1 MSWLDRL
8 PAQPAVS
15 VRFRQRFLMI
25 GEVLG
30 LLEPFLKG
38 LNAEQGRLRVGT
50 SPPWDIDLESPGGF
64 TYRLRRDGLRVAFS
78 YDNVVRDRSRAGIRN
93 PANLPA
99 VEPFQIIPFADLLKA
114 TLASVDDL
122 LRALSAR
129 EAMVDR
135 FGLEA
140 SIPMSR
146 AQAPPGVGMFLRS
159 LGWLPGYEP
168 IRASCQIFSRVN
180 QREGSDDRVH
190 YNLQSSDD
198 GDDLELLLDFQRH
211 LEPAVRLRHPA
222 TAKDLAGFIG
232 EAVAHFE
239 IFGSGIDGGMV
250 ADLRPGSLTTERAA
264 PSPARRDS

>member
-1 MSWLDRL
+1 MSWLDAL
-8 PAQPAVS
+8 PAQPAIS
-15 VRFRQRFLMI
+15 VRFRQRFLLI

-30 LLEPFLKG
+30 LLEPFLNG
-38 LNAEQGRLRVGT
+38 LHAEQGRLRVGT
-50 SPPWDIDLESPGGF
+50 SPPWDIDLEAPGGF

-78 YDNVVRDRSRAGIRN
+78 YDNVARDRSRAGVRR
-93 PANLPA
+93 PTSPPTL
-99 VEPFQIIPFADLLKA
+99 EPLEIIPFADLLKA
-114 TLASVDDL
+114 TLTSAHDL
-122 LRALSAR
+122 LRALAAR

-135 FGLEA
+135 FGLET

-168 IRASCQIFSRVN
+168 IRASCQILSRVA

-190 YNLQSSDD
+190 YNLQSSED

-222 TAKDLAGFIG
+222 TGKDLARFIE

-239 IFGSGIDGGMV
+239 SFGSGADGGSEAHV
-250 ADLRPGSLTTERAA
+250 EASALATERVG
-264 PSPARRDS
+264 S